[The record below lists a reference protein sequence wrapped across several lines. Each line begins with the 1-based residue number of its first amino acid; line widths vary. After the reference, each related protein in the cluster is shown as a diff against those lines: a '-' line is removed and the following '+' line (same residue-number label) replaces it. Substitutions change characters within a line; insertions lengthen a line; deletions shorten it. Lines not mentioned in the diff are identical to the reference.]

1 MPRLLVLALILA
13 AGAPPALAQTVQFP
27 GVISPTPAPPGVSAL
42 PPPVIYS
49 PRLNGPI
56 STPNVMLPVPPVHSS
71 GPVIVPA
78 APPGRNSFSDR
89 VERCVQAGG
98 ANGIRPNDLGS
109 FTAQCAN

>member
-13 AGAPPALAQTVQFP
+13 AGAPAAMAQTVQFP
-27 GVISPTPAPPGVSAL
+27 GVISPAPAPPGVSPL

-49 PRLNGPI
+49 PKLNGPI
-56 STPNVMLPVPPVHSS
+56 STPNVMIPVPPVHSR

-78 APPGRNSFSDR
+78 LPSGRNSFSDR
-89 VERCVQAGG
+89 VENCMHAGG
-98 ANGIRPNDLGS
+98 AAGIRPNDLGS